1 VKRIN
6 RRQAVRAMAA
16 TAASAV
22 WASRLTTFAQQQA
35 EHAHATVAAE
45 SAGFAPKVF
54 STHQFETVG
63 VLVDLILPA
72 TETPG
77 ARELHVDR
85 YIDVVLRTAADA
97 DRRRFLAGL
106 TWLDARSRALF
117 GKTFIGGTST
127 QQTDLLTRLS
137 SSVGATAEAPAGV
150 AFFQAAKGATIAGY
164 YTTEVGLRQELGD
177 DGRIVLSSFEGCTHP
192 EHQ

>member
-1 VKRIN
+1 MN

-16 TAASAV
+16 TAASAL
-22 WASRLTTFAQQQA
+22 WAGRLTAFAQQQA
-35 EHAHATVAAE
+35 DHAHATAAAE
-45 SAGFAPKVF
+45 AGAFVPKVL
-54 STHQFETVG
+54 SPHQFDTVG

-77 ARELHVDR
+77 ARALQVDR
-85 YIDVVLRTAADA
+85 YIDVVLRTAPDA
-97 DRRRFLAGL
+97 DRRRFLTGL
-106 TWLDARSRALF
+106 TWLDTRSRALF
-117 GKTFIGGTST
+117 GAAFAAVTPA

-137 SSVGATAEAPAGV
+137 ARDAATPDAPAGV
-150 AFFQAAKGATIAGY
+150 AFFEAIKGLTIAGY

-177 DGRIVLSSFEGCTHP
+177 DGRMVLASFEGCTHL

>member
-1 VKRIN
+1 VKGIN

-16 TAASAV
+16 TASAV
-22 WASRLTTFAQQQA
+22 WASRFTTFAQQQA
-35 EHAHATVAAE
+35 EHAHATAAAE
-45 SAGFAPKVF
+45 SAAFVPKVF
-54 STHQFETVG
+54 SAHQFETVG

-77 ARELHVDR
+77 ARELQVDR
-85 YIDVVLRTAADA
+85 YIDVVLRSAVDA

-106 TWLDARSRALF
+106 TWLDTRARALF
-117 GKTFIGGTST
+117 GKTFVAGTPT
-127 QQTDLLTRLS
+127 QQTDLLTRLAS
-137 SSVGATAEAPAGV
+137 SAGATSEAPGGI
-150 AFFQAAKGATIAGY
+150 AFFQAIKGATIAGY

-177 DGRIVLSSFEGCTHP
+177 DGRMVLAAFEGCTHP